1 MRQVQTQSAMV
12 FFVLLHVPLSRMNSL
27 FCFVTALM
35 PMMLNLKSKYWF
47 YERTND
53 FIVLIFGRWDKEAKN
68 YVQKPADFKYDEDI
82 DSELNDIDKQR
93 TMATKTEL
101 YLTKEEAEQQENAV
115 YSTISLIA
123 LFFTL
128 VLNFLMSIYLQ
139 EILTDSCNFLIRFF
153 DKMHVDIHFLRY
165 LYLSMFDARPPD
177 VLHSKQI
184 LYDSFLLLVIV
195 LPMFVIAMRFWTAPV
210 YINYTLRINAF
221 VLPLALVVVFTAHHT
236 DIVLLG
242 LLAGWMNFQAFYYHT
257 DMPSNVFQIAHKKVR
272 GRRLTEQVLEQLE
285 KREQL

>member
-1 MRQVQTQSAMV
+1 MI

-82 DSELNDIDKQR
+82 DSELSELDKQR
-93 TMATKTEL
+93 MMATKTEL

-139 EILTDSCNFLIRFF
+139 EIMVSSHFFQFCDLIRFF
-153 DKMHVDIHFLRY
+153 
-165 LYLSMFDARPPD
+165 SCRP
-177 VLHSKQI
+177 
-184 LYDSFLLLVIV
+184 
-195 LPMFVIAMRFWTAPV
+195 TAA
-210 YINYTLRINAF
+210 TF
-221 VLPLALVVVFTAHHT
+221 
-236 DIVLLG
+236 
-242 LLAGWMNFQAFYYHT
+242 
-257 DMPSNVFQIAHKKVR
+257 
-272 GRRLTEQVLEQLE
+272 
-285 KREQL
+285 